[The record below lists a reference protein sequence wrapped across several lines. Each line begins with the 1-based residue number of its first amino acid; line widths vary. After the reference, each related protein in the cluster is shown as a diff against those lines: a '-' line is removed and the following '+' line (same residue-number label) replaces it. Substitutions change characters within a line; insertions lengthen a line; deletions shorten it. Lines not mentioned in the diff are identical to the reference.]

1 MEMMSEIDMQ
11 RWSQF
16 KDGDREAFA
25 AIYEE
30 HILQLITYGLRLC
43 PDQDL
48 LKDQIQ
54 ELFVEL
60 WNSRATL
67 APARSV
73 KFYLFKALRYKLIR
87 VEKNRYL
94 SGQSARI
101 AFALDNLLQ
110 EPVETSIID
119 AESRASQVASM
130 RQAIKTLSLRQ
141 QEAIQLRYYQGFTHD
156 QIADLMDLNYQS
168 VSNLLH
174 RALSRLK
181 EVYRTPMLPLL
192 ALAPPLLFLGLA

>member
-1 MEMMSEIDMQ
+1 MEMLPDVDMQ

-25 AIYEE
+25 AIYQQ
-30 HILQLITYGLRLC
+30 HILQLITYGFRLC
-43 PDQDL
+43 ADQDL

-60 WNSRATL
+60 WQSRKNL
-67 APARSV
+67 APTRSV

-87 VEKNRYL
+87 LERNRYL
-94 SGQSARI
+94 SQQSARI
-101 AFALDNLLQ
+101 ALTLDNPLQ
-110 EPVETSIID
+110 EAIETSIIEN
-119 AESRASQVASM
+119 ESRTSRITSM
-130 RQAIKTLSLRQ
+130 REAIKTLSLRQ

-156 QIADLMDLNYQS
+156 QIAELMDLNYQS

-181 EVYRTPMLPLL
+181 EVYKIPAMPLL
-192 ALAPPLLFLGLA
+192 LLGLLKIFSFS

>member
-1 MEMMSEIDMQ
+1 MEMMSEVEMQ

-16 KDGDREAFA
+16 KEGDREAFA
-25 AIYEE
+25 EIYQQ

-60 WNSRATL
+60 WQYRKNLS
-67 APARSV
+67 PARSV
-73 KFYLFKALRYKLIR
+73 KFYLFKALRYKLVR

-94 SGQSARI
+94 SQQSARM
-101 AFALDNLLQ
+101 ALRLDNPL
-110 EPVETSIID
+110 EDPIETSIIEN
-119 AESRASQVASM
+119 ESRASRVASL
-130 RQAIKTLSLRQ
+130 RQAMRSLSLRQ
-141 QEAIQLRYYQGFTHD
+141 QEAIQLRYFQGFTHD
-156 QIADLMDLNYQS
+156 QIAELMDLNYQS

-181 EVYRTPMLPLL
+181 EVFKIPVLPLVLL
-192 ALAPPLLFLGLA
+192 AALKIFSIS